1 MATKK
6 KQEPA
11 NESKLFTPYQ
21 LGPIT
26 LRNRIIRSAAF
37 ENMARANKPTQ
48 ELQDYHVS
56 VARGGVGMTTVA
68 YCAVDLSGVSFDGQL
83 YVRPEIIPD
92 MKKMTDAI
100 HAEGAK
106 ASIQLGHCGN
116 MTHFYTCHC
125 MPVSASNGFNLY
137 SPTIHRRLKVAEIKN
152 LVKKFGEAVDWA
164 RECGFDCVEIHAGH
178 AYLISQ
184 FISPRTNHR
193 HDEYGGSFENR
204 VRFMNEILDEV
215 MLHAKDDMAVVVKTN
230 MWDDCWHGS
239 DIEEGIKVAKE
250 IAKHHV
256 HGIVLSGGTVSRS
269 PMTILSGAMPNKTLA
284 YYMNMKSFWWL
295 KAALNVPG
303 VAPIMMPTSP
313 FKELY
318 FMDKAKIFQK
328 ALTEELPSP
337 QGAGE
342 PTLIYVGGVQSG
354 DNCQQIMDEGFE
366 LFQIAHVLIKDP
378 EFVHHVQE
386 NPHYHAGCGRSN
398 YCVGRMYTLNMKCHE
413 CVERDGEVIPARLK
427 REIAKLEANA
437 KKSVE
442 AQKSSNL

>member
-6 KQEPA
+6 IQEPA
-11 NESKLFTPYQ
+11 AESKLFTPYQ

-37 ENMARANKPTQ
+37 ENMARANAPTK

-100 HAEGAK
+100 HKEGAK

-125 MPVSASNGFNLY
+125 MPVSADTWFNLY
-137 SPTIHRRLKVAEIKN
+137 SPTIHRRLKVAEIKG
-152 LVKKFGEAVDWA
+152 LVRKFGEAVDWA

-184 FISPRTNHR
+184 FLSPRTNHR
-193 HDEYGGSFENR
+193 HDEYGGSLENR
-204 VRFMNEILDEV
+204 MRFMNEVLDAV
-215 MLHAKDDMAVVVKTN
+215 MEHAKDDMAVVVKTN
-230 MWDDCWHGS
+230 MWDDCWHGVT
-239 DIEEGIKVAKE
+239 IEEGITIAKE
-250 IAKHHV
+250 IAKHKV
-256 HGIVLSGGTVSRS
+256 HGIILSGGTVSRS
-269 PMTILSGAMPNKTLA
+269 PMTILSGAMPYKTLA
-284 YYMNMKSFWWL
+284 HYMPMKSFWWL
-295 KAALNVPG
+295 KAALNLPG
-303 VAPIMMPTSP
+303 VHQIMLPTSP

-328 ALTEELPSP
+328 EITDTP
-337 QGAGE
+337 
-342 PTLIYVGGVQSG
+342 LIYVGGVQSG

-378 EFVHHVQE
+378 EFVHHVQQ

-413 CVERDGEVIPARLK
+413 CVERDGEVIPDRIK
-427 REIAKLEANA
+427 REITKLENDARI
-437 KKSVE
+437 
-442 AQKSSNL
+442 SNGSK

>member
-1 MATKK
+1 M
-6 KQEPA
+6 
-11 NESKLFTPYQ
+11 NNKLFTPFQ

-37 ENMARANKPTQ
+37 ENMARHNAPTQ

-83 YVRPEIIPD
+83 YVRDEIIPD
-92 MKKMTDAI
+92 MKKMTNAI

-125 MPVSASNGFNLY
+125 MPVSADTWFNLY
-137 SPTIHRRLKVAEIKN
+137 SPTLHRRLKVSEIKA

-164 RECGFDCVEIHAGH
+164 RTCGFDCVEIHAGH

-184 FISPRTNHR
+184 FLAPRTNHR
-193 HDEYGGSFENR
+193 HDAY
-204 VRFMNEILDEV
+204 
-215 MLHAKDDMAVVVKTN
+215 KTN
-230 MWDDCWHGS
+230 MWDDCWKGVS
-239 DIEEGIKVAKE
+239 IEEGIKIAQE
-250 IAKHHV
+250 IAKHKV

-269 PMTILSGAMPNKTLA
+269 PMTILSGAMPYKTLA
-284 YYMNMKSFWWL
+284 HYMPMKSFWWL
-295 KAALNVPG
+295 KAALNIPG
-303 VAPIMMPTSP
+303 VHQIMLPTSP

-318 FMDKAKIFQK
+318 FMDKAKLFQE
-328 ALTEELPSP
+328 ALGNE
-337 QGAGE
+337 G

-354 DNCQQIMDEGFE
+354 DNCYRIMDEGFE

-378 EFVHHVQE
+378 EFVHHVE
-386 NPHYHAGCGRSN
+386 ANPHYHAGCGRSN

-413 CVERDGEVIPARLK
+413 CVERDGEVIPARIQK
-427 REIAKLEANA
+427 EIAKLEKDA
-437 KKSVE
+437 E
-442 AQKSSNL
+442 LSNGGK

>member
-1 MATKK
+1 V
-6 KQEPA
+6 
-11 NESKLFTPYQ
+11 
-21 LGPIT
+21 
-26 LRNRIIRSAAF
+26 RSAAF
-37 ENMARANKPTQ
+37 ENMARANRPTK

-83 YVRPEIIPD
+83 YVQDEIIPE
-92 MKKMTDAI
+92 MKQLTDAI

-106 ASIQLGHCGN
+106 ASIQMGHCGN

-137 SPTIHRRLKVAEIKN
+137 SPTIHRRLKIAEIKA

-193 HDEYGGSFENR
+193 HDAYGGSFENR
-204 VRFMNEILDEV
+204 VRFMNEVLDEV
-215 MLHAKDDMAVVVKTN
+215 MAHAGNDMAIVVKTN

-239 DIEEGIKVAKE
+239 DIEEGIKIAKE
-250 IAKHHV
+250 IAKHKV

-269 PMTILSGAMPNKTLA
+269 PMTILGGAMPHKTLA
-284 YYMNMKSFWWL
+284 HYMPMKSFWWL
-295 KAALNVPG
+295 KAALNIPG
-303 VAPIMMPTSP
+303 IAPIMMPTQP

-318 FMDKAKIFQK
+318 FMDKAKRFQK
-328 ALTEELPSP
+328 EITDVP
-337 QGAGE
+337 
-342 PTLIYVGGVQSG
+342 LIYVGGVQSG

-378 EFVHHVQE
+378 DFVKHVQE

-413 CVERDGEVIPARLK
+413 CVEREGEQIPARIQ
-427 REIAKLEANA
+427 REIAKLESKA
-437 KKSVE
+437 KESIE
-442 AQKSSNL
+442 QQKAGK

>member
-6 KQEPA
+6 IQEPA
-11 NESKLFTPYQ
+11 AESKLFTPYQ
-21 LGPIT
+21 LGPIM

-37 ENMARANKPTQ
+37 ENMARANAPTE

-125 MPVSASNGFNLY
+125 MPVSADTWFNLY
-137 SPTIHRRLKVAEIKN
+137 SPTIHRRLKVAEIKG

-184 FISPRTNHR
+184 FLSPRTNHR
-193 HDEYGGSFENR
+193 HDEYGGSLENR
-204 VRFMNEILDEV
+204 MRFMNEVLDAV
-215 MLHAKDDMAVVVKTN
+215 MEHANDDMAVVVKTN
-230 MWDDCWHGS
+230 MWDDCWHGVT
-239 DIEEGIKVAKE
+239 IEEGITIAKE
-250 IAKHHV
+250 IAKHKV
-256 HGIVLSGGTVSRS
+256 HGIILSGGTVSRS
-269 PMTILSGAMPNKTLA
+269 PMTILSGAMPYKTLA
-284 YYMNMKSFWWL
+284 HYMPMKSFWWL
-295 KAALNVPG
+295 KAALNLPG
-303 VAPIMMPTSP
+303 VHQIMLPTSP

-328 ALTEELPSP
+328 EITDTP
-337 QGAGE
+337 
-342 PTLIYVGGVQSG
+342 LIYVGGVQSG

-378 EFVHHVQE
+378 EFVHHVQQ

-413 CVERDGEVIPARLK
+413 CVERDGEVIPDRIK
-427 REIAKLEANA
+427 REITKLENDARI
-437 KKSVE
+437 
-442 AQKSSNL
+442 SNGSK

>member
-1 MATKK
+1 M
-6 KQEPA
+6 
-11 NESKLFTPYQ
+11 NKLFTPFQ

-68 YCAVDLSGVSFDGQL
+68 YAAVDLSGVSFDGQL
-83 YVRPEIIPD
+83 YVRDEIIPD
-92 MKKMTDAI
+92 MKRMTDAI

-106 ASIQLGHCGN
+106 ACIQLGHCGN

-137 SPTIHRRLKVAEIKN
+137 SPTIHRRLKVKEIQH
-152 LVKKFGEAVDWA
+152 LVQKFGEAVDWA
-164 RECGFDCVEIHAGH
+164 RTCGFDCVEIHAGH

-184 FISPRTNHR
+184 FLARRTNHR
-193 HDEYGGSFENR
+193 HDRYGGSLENR
-204 VRFMNEILDEV
+204 MRFMNEVLDAV
-215 MLHAKDDMAVVVKTN
+215 MEHAKDDMAVVVKTN
-230 MWDDCWHGS
+230 MWDDCWQGVTM
-239 DIEEGIKVAKE
+239 EEGLEIARN
-250 IAKHHV
+250 IAKHKV

-269 PMTILSGAMPNKTLA
+269 PMTILSGAMPHKTLA
-284 YYMNMKSFWWL
+284 HYMPMKSFWWL
-295 KAALNVPG
+295 KAALNIPG

-313 FKELY
+313 FHELY
-318 FMDKAKIFQK
+318 FMDHAKIFQQ
-328 ALTEELPSP
+328 ALEKELTAND
-337 QGAGE
+337 QKL
-342 PTLIYVGGVQSG
+342 TLIYVGGVQSG

-378 EFVHHVQE
+378 DFVKHIQE

-398 YCVGRMYTLNMKCHE
+398 YCVGRMYTLDMKCHE
-413 CVERDGEVIPARLK
+413 CVERDGEIIPNRIK
-427 REIAKLEANA
+427 REIAHLEAEA
-437 KKSVE
+437 KKSVA
-442 AQKSSNL
+442 AQKDIH

>member
-1 MATKK
+1 MK
-6 KQEPA
+6 
-11 NESKLFTPYQ
+11 NNKLFTPYQ

-37 ENMARANKPTQ
+37 ENMARNNAPTQ

-68 YCAVDLSGVSFDGQL
+68 YAAVDLSGVSFDGQL
-83 YVRPEIIPD
+83 YVRPEIIED
-92 MKKMTDAI
+92 MKKMTAAI

-125 MPVSASNGFNLY
+125 MPVSADTWFNLY
-137 SPTIHRRLKVAEIKN
+137 SPTIHRRLKVEEIHH

-193 HDEYGGSFENR
+193 HDAYGGSFENR
-204 VRFMNEILDEV
+204 VRFMNEVLDEV
-215 MLHAKDDMAVVVKTN
+215 MEHAKDDMAVVVKTN

-239 DIEEGIKVAKE
+239 DIEEGIKIAKE
-250 IAKHHV
+250 IAKHKV

-269 PMTILSGAMPNKTLA
+269 PMTILGGAMPYKTLA
-284 YYMNMKSFWWL
+284 HYMSMKSFWWL
-295 KAALNVPG
+295 KAALNIPG
-303 VAPIMMPTSP
+303 VAPVMMPTQP

-328 ALTEELPSP
+328 EITEVP
-337 QGAGE
+337 
-342 PTLIYVGGVQSG
+342 LIYVGGVQSG

-413 CVERDGEVIPARLK
+413 CVERDGEQIPARIK
-427 REIAKLEANA
+427 KEIAHLERKAQESIAAA
-437 KKSVE
+437 K
-442 AQKSSNL
+442 

>member
-1 MATKK
+1 M
-6 KQEPA
+6 ED
-11 NESKLFTPYQ
+11 KLFSPYQ

-37 ENMARANKPTQ
+37 ENMARANAPTQ

-125 MPVSASNGFNLY
+125 MPVSADTWFNLY
-137 SPTIHRRLKVAEIKN
+137 SPTIHRRLKVSEIQA
-152 LVKKFGEAVDWA
+152 LVKKFGEAVDFA
-164 RECGFDCVEIHAGH
+164 RDCGFDCVEIHAGH

-184 FISPRTNHR
+184 FLSPRTNHR
-193 HDEYGGSFENR
+193 HDAYGGSFENR
-204 VRFMNEILDEV
+204 CRFLNEVLDEV
-215 MLHAKDDMAVVVKTN
+215 MVHAKDDIAVVVKTN
-230 MWDDCWHGS
+230 MWDDCWHGVT
-239 DIEEGIKVAKE
+239 IEEGLE
-250 IAKHHV
+250 IAKQIAKHQV

-269 PMTILSGAMPNKTLA
+269 PMTILSGAMPYKTLA
-284 YYMNMKSFWWL
+284 HYMPMKSFWWL
-295 KAALNVPG
+295 KAALNIPG
-303 VAPIMMPTSP
+303 VHQIMLPTSP

-318 FMDKAKIFQK
+318 FMDKAKLFQK
-328 ALTEELPSP
+328 EL
-337 QGAGE
+337 AKE
-342 PTLIYVGGVQSG
+342 LEANHTTLIYVGGVQSG

-378 EFVHHVQE
+378 EFVNHVQA

-398 YCVGRMYTLNMKCHE
+398 YCVGRMYTLDMKCHE
-413 CVERDGEVIPARLK
+413 CVERDGEVIAPRIK
-427 REIAKLEANA
+427 REIAQLEEDARI
-437 KKSVE
+437 
-442 AQKSSNL
+442 SNGGK

>member
-1 MATKK
+1 M
-6 KQEPA
+6 
-11 NESKLFTPYQ
+11 NKLFTPYQ
-21 LGPIT
+21 LGPVT

-37 ENMARANKPTQ
+37 ENMARKNAPTQ

-68 YCAVDLSGVSFDGQL
+68 YAAVDLSGVSFDGQL

-125 MPVSASNGFNLY
+125 MPVSADTWFNLY
-137 SPTIHRRLKVAEIKN
+137 SPTIHRRLKIEEIHGMA
-152 LVKKFGEAVDWA
+152 KKFGEAVDWA
-164 RECGFDCVEIHAGH
+164 RTCGFDCVEIHAGH

-193 HDEYGGSFENR
+193 HDAYGGSFENR
-204 VRFMNEILDEV
+204 VRFLNEVLDEV
-215 MLHAKDDMAVVVKTN
+215 MAHAGDDMAVVVKTN
-230 MWDDCWHGS
+230 MWDDCWHGT

-250 IAKHHV
+250 IAKHKV
-256 HGIVLSGGTVSRS
+256 HGIILSGGTVSRS
-269 PMTILSGAMPNKTLA
+269 PMTILGGAMPHKTLA
-284 YYMNMKSFWWL
+284 HYMNMKSFWWL
-295 KAALNVPG
+295 KAALNIPG
-303 VAPIMMPTSP
+303 VAPIMMPTQP

-328 ALTEELPSP
+328 EITDVP
-337 QGAGE
+337 
-342 PTLIYVGGVQSG
+342 LIYVGGVQSG

-378 EFVHHVQE
+378 EFVHHIQE

-413 CVERDGEVIPARLK
+413 CVERDGEEIPARLK
-427 REIAKLEANA
+427 KEISKLEGKA
-437 KKSVE
+437 KESIA
-442 AQKSSNL
+442 AQKNSH

>member
-6 KQEPA
+6 IQEPA
-11 NESKLFTPYQ
+11 NESKLFSPFQ
-21 LGPIT
+21 LGHMT

-37 ENMARANKPTQ
+37 ENMARANRPTK

-56 VARGGVGMTTVA
+56 VARGGVAMTTVA

-83 YVRPEIIPD
+83 YVQEAIIPE
-92 MKKMTDAI
+92 MKKMVDAI

-125 MPVSASNGFNLY
+125 MPVSADTGFNLY
-137 SPTIHRRLKVAEIKN
+137 SPTLHRRLKVSEIKD
-152 LVKKFGEAVDWA
+152 LVRKFGEAVDWA

-193 HDEYGGSFENR
+193 RDQYGGSFENR
-204 VRFMNEILDEV
+204 VRFMNEVLDEV
-215 MLHAKDDMAVVVKTN
+215 MRHAKDDMTVVVKTN

-250 IAKHHV
+250 IAKHKV

-269 PMTILSGAMPNKTLA
+269 PMTILGGAMPYKTLA
-284 YYMNMKSFWWL
+284 HYMPMKSFWWL
-295 KAALNVPG
+295 KAALNIPG
-303 VAPIMMPTSP
+303 VHQIMLPTQP

-318 FMDKAKIFQK
+318 FMEKAKLFQK
-328 ALTEELPSP
+328 EITDVP
-337 QGAGE
+337 
-342 PTLIYVGGVQSG
+342 LIYVGGVQSG
-354 DNCQQIMDEGFE
+354 DNCQQILDEGFD

-378 EFVHHVQE
+378 EFVNHVKE

-398 YCVGRMYTLNMKCHE
+398 YCVGRMYTLEMKCHE
-413 CVERDGEVIPARLK
+413 CVERDGEKIAPRIQ
-427 REIAKLEANA
+427 REIAELETNA

-442 AQKSSNL
+442 QQKAGK